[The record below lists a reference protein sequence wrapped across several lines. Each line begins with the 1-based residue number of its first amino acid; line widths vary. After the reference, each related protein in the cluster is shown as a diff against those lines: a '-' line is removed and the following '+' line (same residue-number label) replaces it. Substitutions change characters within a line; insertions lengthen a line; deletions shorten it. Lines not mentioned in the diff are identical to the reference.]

1 MFVATSSEI
10 DLTFCGIALRAVTDE
25 LARYAR
31 RPGADDTVR
40 GILPGLFEIAAR
52 GRAMLA
58 DILDARYA
66 DVSWG
71 GDEMEPGL
79 PLNTIEGR
87 RWIYDPIDGAYHYIQ
102 GLPLWSASLALVEN
116 GEVVLALVYD
126 PATNEMFAARR
137 GARTT
142 LKGQTIAVSDKR
154 VLGSAVVGTGLPIY
168 GHGDPSVHATAVAQL
183 AAVSGKVFVVRQMAS
198 ASLQLAYVA
207 AGRLD
212 AHWET
217 GYDLHDWTAGALLV
231 REAGG
236 CVTDFDGQ
244 PFEQGGN
251 GILAGS
257 KHFVDCLRDDILA
270 PAAGERVRY

>member
-137 GARTT
+137 PNHVERTDDRRLRQACIGERRRRDGPTDIWARRP
-142 LKGQTIAVSDKR
+142 VSPR
-154 VLGSAVVGTGLPIY
+154 Y
-168 GHGDPSVHATAVAQL
+168 CRRATRR
-183 AAVSGKVFVVRQMAS
+183 GVRQGVCRPADGVGLVAIGLCRCRS
-198 ASLQLAYVA
+198 AGCPL
-207 AGRLD
+207 GDRL
-212 AHWET
+212 
-217 GYDLHDWTAGALLV
+217 
-231 REAGG
+231 
-236 CVTDFDGQ
+236 
-244 PFEQGGN
+244 
-251 GILAGS
+251 
-257 KHFVDCLRDDILA
+257 
-270 PAAGERVRY
+270 